1 MKMEMM
7 MNPFE
12 ILKNA
17 GAIKQQLEK
26 TQEELDSVVETGSA
40 GGAMVKVT
48 INGKFEMLKVE
59 IDPLTVD
66 PKETQMLQDLIVAAY
81 NQAASKIQESL
92 KDKVSSL
99 TGGMNIPGFN
109 F

>member
-1 MKMEMM
+1 MK

>member
-1 MKMEMM
+1 MEMN
-7 MNPFE
+7 MNPFD

-17 GAIKQQLEK
+17 GAIKEQLAK
-26 TQEELDSVVETGSA
+26 TQEELDAVVETGSA

-48 INGKFEMLKVE
+48 LNGKFEMLSVE
-59 IDPLTVD
+59 IDPVVIDTNE
-66 PKETQMLQDLIVAAY
+66 KQMLQDLILAAY

-92 KDKVSSL
+92 KNKVSSL

>member
-1 MKMEMM
+1 

-26 TQEELDSVVETGSA
+26 TQEELDSIVETGSA

>member
-1 MKMEMM
+1 

-92 KDKVSSL
+92 KNKVSSL

>member
-1 MKMEMM
+1 MT

-26 TQEELDSVVETGSA
+26 TQEELDSIVETGSA

-59 IDPLTVD
+59 IDPLAVD
-66 PKETQMLQDLIVAAY
+66 PKETQMLQDLMVAAY

>member
-1 MKMEMM
+1 

-59 IDPLTVD
+59 IDPLAVD

>member
-1 MKMEMM
+1 

-59 IDPLTVD
+59 IGPLTVD

>member
-1 MKMEMM
+1 MM
-7 MNPFE
+7 DESFWN
-12 ILKNA
+12 IKNA

-81 NQAASKIQESL
+81 NQAASKIQEMF
-92 KDKVSSL
+92 KR
-99 TGGMNIPGFN
+99 
-109 F
+109 

>member
-1 MKMEMM
+1 

>member
-1 MKMEMM
+1 MT

>member
-1 MKMEMM
+1 MT

-12 ILKNA
+12 LLKNA

>member
-1 MKMEMM
+1 MT

-59 IDPLTVD
+59 IDPLAVD

>member
-1 MKMEMM
+1 

-17 GAIKQQLEK
+17 GAIQQQLEK
-26 TQEELDSVVETGSA
+26 TQEELSTIEETGSA
-40 GGAMVKVT
+40 GGAMVRVT

-59 IDPLTVD
+59 IDPIVVD
-66 PKETQMLQDLIVAAY
+66 PAEIQMLQDLIVAAY
-81 NQAASKIQESL
+81 NQAVSNVQDSIKQKIA
-92 KDKVSSL
+92 
-99 TGGMNIPGFN
+99 TIGGGINIPGFN